1 MNSLFNRWAVRGV
14 LGIALACGSANLVTA
29 HEGHDHPTTRPT
41 TGPAAHLP
49 ADQREAVFDAA
60 RDGDIQALTALL
72 DKEPLLVDARPDNDH
87 RTPLIIAAWSNQA
100 GAAELLIERGADIEA
115 EDFVWGAS
123 ALGWAGWFGS
133 HDVAVVLINAGAEI
147 NHPNRDGTTPL
158 GSARGALNYKPAPPG
173 DATPE
178 QRKTLEQLLLDKG
191 AVPKQTRTRPWPI
204 VAGWDDID

>member
-1 MNSLFNRWAVRGV
+1 MNRLSNGWIVRGIV
-14 LGIALACGSANLVTA
+14 AGALVCSSWNLATA

-49 ADQREAVFDAA
+49 ADQRQAIFDAA
-60 RDGDIQALTALL
+60 RDGDLQAITVLL

-87 RTPLIIAAWSNQA
+87 RTPLIIAAWTNQA
-100 GAAELLIERGADIEA
+100 GAAQLLIERGADVEA

-123 ALGWAGWFGS
+123 ALGWCGWFGS
-133 HDVAVVLINAGAEI
+133 QDVAVVLINAGAEI
-147 NHPNRDGTTPL
+147 NHPNRDGNTPL

-178 QRKTLEQLLLDKG
+178 QRQALEKLLLDKG
-191 AVPKQTRTRPWPI
+191 AVPKEPRTRPWPI
-204 VAGWDDID
+204 VAGWDDIE